1 MRPDM
6 SQYGNARLSH
16 LLEGLT
22 VFDQDLDCDIGALS
36 LDSREVKKGGLFL
49 ACAGTQGHG
58 IDYLPQAFAAGV
70 AAVAWE
76 PTAEYRELPEA
87 VSVSVNV
94 PMIAVNDLTQ
104 QAGFI
109 ADRFYGHP
117 SRDLRVIGITGTNG
131 KTSCCHFL
139 AGALREEGQDVGVI
153 GTLGYG
159 LSATLDTAS
168 HTTPDAVR
176 VHELL
181 ASMRQQGARYVV
193 MEVSS
198 HGLDQGRVNGV
209 CFEVAVLTNVTR
221 DHLDYHMTVE
231 AYASAKA
238 RLFSMPGLQAII
250 LNEDDDYGHRWSQ
263 ELQSDR
269 KLMTYRKK
277 SGRVS
282 ASSMVLEFS
291 NVQLSHDG
299 VQWTASSPWGEASL
313 SSKMFGDFNVYNL
326 AAVLTT
332 LSALGMSWNEA
343 CERIKT
349 LTTPPGRMEF
359 YRSHNEQMPLVVID
373 FAHTP
378 DALEHVLQALKGH
391 EFGRIWCV
399 FGCGGDRDKGK
410 RSLMGG
416 VAESLADQVV
426 ITDDNP
432 RTESADAI
440 VRDILEGI
448 KSKDLIHVER
458 DRQQAIAWAVG
469 HARDNDVVLVA
480 GKGHEEY
487 QWIGDVK
494 HPYSDKAVVE
504 SLLTGGL
511 H

>member
-1 MRPDM
+1 MSPDINQ
-6 SQYGNARLSH
+6 SGHTRLSH
-16 LLEGLT
+16 LLEGFA
-22 VFDQDLDCDIGALS
+22 VFDQELDRDVCALS

-70 AAVAWE
+70 AAVVWE

-87 VSVSVNV
+87 VSVSVDV
-94 PMIAVNDLTQ
+94 PMIAVEDLTH

-109 ADRFYGHP
+109 ADRFYDHP

-139 AGALREEGQDVGVI
+139 AGSLREDGQDVGVI

-159 LSATLDTAS
+159 LAATLDTAS

-181 ASMRQQGARYVV
+181 SNMRQQGARYVV

-209 CFEVAVLTNVTR
+209 CFEVAILTNVTR
-221 DHLDYHMTVE
+221 DHLDYHVTVE
-231 AYASAKA
+231 SYASAKA
-238 RLFSMPGLQAII
+238 RLFSMPGLKAII
-250 LNEDDDYGHRWSQ
+250 LNEDDDYGRQWSQ
-263 ELQSDR
+263 AMQSDKR
-269 KLMTYRKK
+269 LMTYRKK
-277 SGRVS
+277 SGCVS
-282 ASSMVLEFS
+282 ISSKVLEFS
-291 NVQLSHDG
+291 DVRLSHDG
-299 VQWTASSPWGEASL
+299 VQWTASSPSGEAKL
-313 SSKMFGDFNVYNL
+313 SNKMFGYFNVYNL

-332 LSALGMSWNEA
+332 LSALGMEWNKA
-343 CERIKT
+343 CQRIKQ

-359 YRSHNEQMPLVVID
+359 YRSHGKQTPLVVID

-391 EFGRIWCV
+391 EFGRVWCV

-410 RSLMGG
+410 RALMGA

-432 RTESADAI
+432 RTEPADAI
-440 VRDILEGI
+440 VMDILKGI
-448 KSKDLIHVER
+448 KSRDLIHVER
-458 DRQQAIAWAVG
+458 DRQLAIAWAVE
-469 HARDNDVVLVA
+469 HAQENDVVLVA

-504 SLLTGGL
+504 SLLKGGL